1 MTGRGLNVYVPPDW
15 VGSVMGRLYG
25 DGEGAGF
32 ASGDDETKFEG
43 LDWPRVEMGGRRVKG
58 EVAGWTTR
66 GDGMVEGTRAG
77 VVGEKSRGRS
87 RRGKKGTSSW
97 ISSSSSSSSS
107 EVSVEE
113 MEGAG
118 RD

>member
-1 MTGRGLNVYVPPDW
+1 MTGRGLNVYVPPDS

-25 DGEGAGF
+25 DGAGLER
-32 ASGDDETKFEG
+32 GDETKFEG
-43 LDWPRVEMGGRRVKG
+43 LDGPRFEMGGRANG
-58 EVAGWTTR
+58 EVEGWMTR

-87 RRGKKGTSSW
+87 RRGKKSTPSW
-97 ISSSSSSSSS
+97 TSSSSSSSS

-113 MEGAG
+113 IEGAG
-118 RD
+118 RDWR

>member
-1 MTGRGLNVYVPPDW
+1 VRG
-15 VGSVMGRLYG
+15 
-25 DGEGAGF
+25 
-32 ASGDDETKFEG
+32 DETKFEG
-43 LDWPRVEMGGRRVKG
+43 LDGPRVEMGGRAKG
-58 EVAGWTTR
+58 EVEGWMTR

-87 RRGKKGTSSW
+87 RRGKKSTPSLTSSN
-97 ISSSSSSSSS
+97 SSSSSSSS

-118 RD
+118 IDWR